1 MHVVQDMH
9 SGWVMLEP
17 ENSKLGELADE
28 ALIAASRDG
37 SESAFAELWRRHSG
51 AALTVARR
59 LAFSDA
65 EDVVSEAFETV
76 WEQLG
81 RGIGPRQYFRAYV
94 FTVVRNIAARQY
106 RLRQR
111 TVTGVEIEGT
121 PVPGGD
127 EIIALTENVHEVLEA
142 FQTLPERWQLALWWI
157 EVEGLSRGE
166 VAQRFELSP
175 NAVSVL
181 LRRAKEGLRVA
192 WLEKQLPPLA
202 DDEHRFVLEALPRY
216 VRRGLGNAFR
226 RDVTAHLRNCAS
238 CAAAEA
244 ELREENR
251 RLGGKVGGSLLVLVL
266 GIAAIDHAWRPTSA
280 LAAEA
285 ANDHHSV
292 EGLGALF
299 GAFPLKAVAWISGV
313 AVFIAVAGFVMW
325 PRPEAAVDPRSP
337 SSADTRAGEAS
348 PSSPA
353 PTVRPPSTGAADG
366 DASEPDAGSGAA
378 DDAPEPTGPG
388 PGPGPTAPA
397 PSPGPGGTFT
407 LATADGAG
415 GGFAPIISGR
425 SAPGSSVA
433 LSVGGIGFSV
443 DASPEGVWSSD
454 LSSLD
459 LPAGSYE
466 VSARPSASGW
476 SPEVLTSGFVVAVPG
491 MSARLSPSAAQAGA
505 PGEAN
510 VSISGL
516 PSREV
521 CVILGPDVYQRF
533 VLDAS
538 GAASG
543 TVPLTE
549 PKQSALSFRY
559 CSGSRFGAIASSPVR

>member
-1 MHVVQDMH
+1 MH
-9 SGWVMLEP
+9 SGWLMLEP
-17 ENSKLGELADE
+17 QNGELGELADE
-28 ALIAASRDG
+28 ALIAASREG
-37 SESAFAELWRRHSG
+37 NERAFAELWRRHSG

-111 TVTGVEIEGT
+111 TVTGVEIEGA

-142 FQTLPERWQLALWWI
+142 FQTLPERWQLALWWL
-157 EVEGLSRGE
+157 EVEGVSRGE
-166 VAQRFELSP
+166 VAQRFDLSP

-181 LRRAKEGLRVA
+181 LRRAREGLRVA

-202 DDEHRFVLEALPRY
+202 DDEHRFALEALPRY
-216 VRRGLGNAFR
+216 VRRGLGNALR
-226 RDVTAHLRNCAS
+226 RDVAAHLRSCTS

-244 ELREENR
+244 ELQEENR
-251 RLGGKVGGSLLVLVL
+251 RLGGKAGGSLLVLVL

-285 ANDHHSV
+285 ANDHHSA
-292 EGLGALF
+292 GGFGALF
-299 GAFPLKAVAWISGV
+299 GAFPLRAMAWVAGV

-325 PRPEAAVDPRSP
+325 PRPEPTGDPQPP
-337 SSADTRAGEAS
+337 SSTDTRTGEAS
-348 PSSPA
+348 PSTPA
-353 PTVRPPSTGAADG
+353 PTVRRPSTGATGGGTPAPG
-366 DASEPDAGSGAA
+366 AGSGAA
-378 DDAPEPTGPG
+378 DDAPLPTKPG
-388 PGPGPTAPA
+388 PVPTTPA
-397 PSPGPGGTFT
+397 PPQGGSGTFT
-407 LATADGAG
+407 LVAADGAG
-415 GGFAPIISGR
+415 GGLAPIVSGR
-425 SAPGSSVA
+425 SAPGSPVV
-433 LSVGGIGFSV
+433 LSVGGIGYSV

-454 LSSLD
+454 LSTLD
-459 LPAGSYE
+459 LPAGTYE

-476 SPEVLTSGFVVAVPG
+476 SPEVLTAGFVVAVPG
-491 MSARLSPSAAQAGA
+491 MSARLSPSAAQAGG

-521 CVILGPDVYQRF
+521 CVILGPGVYQRF
-533 VLDAS
+533 ALDAS

-543 TVPLTE
+543 TVPLTDSNR
-549 PKQSALSFRY
+549 SAVSFRY

>member
-1 MHVVQDMH
+1 MH
-9 SGWVMLEP
+9 SGWLMLEP
-17 ENSKLGELADE
+17 QNGELGELADE
-28 ALIAASRDG
+28 ALIAASREG
-37 SESAFAELWRRHSG
+37 NELAFAELWRRHSG

-142 FQTLPERWQLALWWI
+142 FQTLPERWQLALWWM

-166 VAQRFELSP
+166 VAQRFDLSP

-181 LRRAKEGLRVA
+181 LRRAREGLRVA

-202 DDEHRFVLEALPRY
+202 DDEHRFALEALPRY

-226 RDVTAHLRNCAS
+226 RDVAAHLRSCAS

-285 ANDHHSV
+285 ANDHHSA
-292 EGLGALF
+292 GGFGALF
-299 GAFPLKAVAWISGV
+299 GAFPLRAMAWVAGV

-325 PRPEAAVDPRSP
+325 PRPEPTGDPQSP
-337 SSADTRAGEAS
+337 TSTDTRTGEAR
-348 PSSPA
+348 PSTPA
-353 PTVRPPSTGAADG
+353 PTLRRPSTGATEEEAP
-366 DASEPDAGSGAA
+366 EPDAGSGAA
-378 DDAPEPTGPG
+378 DDAPLPTKPG
-388 PGPGPTAPA
+388 PAPTTPA
-397 PSPGPGGTFT
+397 PPQGTRGTFT

-415 GGFAPIISGR
+415 GGFAPVISGR
-425 SAPGSSVA
+425 SAPGSAVELA
-433 LSVGGIGFSV
+433 VGGIGYSV

-454 LSSLD
+454 LSTLD
-459 LPAGSYE
+459 LPAGTYE
-466 VSARPSASGW
+466 VSARPSVSGW
-476 SPEVLTSGFVVAVPG
+476 SPEVLTAGFVVAVPG
-491 MSARLSPSAAQAGA
+491 MSARLSPSTAQAGG

-521 CVILGPDVYQRF
+521 CVVLGQGVYQRF

-543 TVPLTE
+543 TVPLTDSN
-549 PKQSALSFRY
+549 QSAVSFRY
-559 CSGSRFGAIASSPVR
+559 CSGSRFGAIASTPVR